1 MNTNKLIDWLKSQKK
16 NNKIRIRKKKIDLLK
31 DWIFKDNIIFH
42 KSKNFFSIKAF
53 LFQQKNKKRFQPLI
67 LQKEHGILGII
78 KQNKKGKDYYLL
90 QSKIEPGNINGIQIS
105 PTVQATKSN
114 YLRKHGGKK
123 TLFLNY
129 FLKQQKKI
137 KIVSKIKL
145 SEQGS
150 RFLNKKNWNIL
161 LETDKINIPLKKNY
175 CWLTK
180 ENIRYLINKKN
191 MLNMDT
197 ISVLSSAIKKNLN
210 ENLITSNNNLKN
222 RLNQFD
228 KKIKSTRKI
237 ISFDNLRGW
246 KIKKNSISDIKKKYF
261 SIFFIDVI
269 ANLREV
275 NKWEQPILSD
285 HSSSLNGFL
294 VSKIN
299 NTKHY
304 LLKIINE
311 PGFDQSKYTST
322 IFEKNFNLNSRKNIK
337 FLSFF
342 KKNNCLMNLVNSDEG
357 GRFLN
362 NQTRNLIN
370 EIKDYKKINLNKNF
384 IWASHN
390 QVIDL
395 IKQNKITIEARN
407 LFACYNIDKIY

>member
-1 MNTNKLIDWLKSQKK
+1 MNTNELIDWLKSQKK

-31 DWIFKDNIIFH
+31 DWILKDNIIFH

>member
-1 MNTNKLIDWLKSQKK
+1 MNTNELIDWLKSQKK

-246 KIKKNSISDIKKKYF
+246 KIKKNSISDIKNKYF

-342 KKNNCLMNLVNSDEG
+342 KKKNCLMDLVNSDEG

>member
-1 MNTNKLIDWLKSQKK
+1 MNTNELIDWLKSQKK

-228 KKIKSTRKI
+228 KNIKSTRKI
-237 ISFDNLRGW
+237 ISFDSLKGW
-246 KIKKNSISDIKKKYF
+246 KIKKNSISDIKNKYF

-322 IFEKNFNLNSRKNIK
+322 IFEKNFYLNSSKNIK

>member
-1 MNTNKLIDWLKSQKK
+1 MKTNKLIDWLKNQKK
-16 NNKIRIRKKKIDLLK
+16 INKIKIKKKKINSLK
-31 DWIFKDNIIFH
+31 DWIFKENFIFH
-42 KSKNFFSIKAF
+42 KSNNFFSIKPF
-53 LFQQKNKKRFQPLI
+53 LYQQKNKKIFQPLI
-67 LQKEHGILGII
+67 VQREHGILGII
-78 KQNKKGKDYYLL
+78 KKKIRGKDYYLL
-90 QSKIEPGNINGIQIS
+90 QAKIEPGNINGIQIS

-123 TLFLNY
+123 TPFLNY
-129 FLKQQKKI
+129 FLKKQKKLN
-137 KIVSKIKL
+137 IVSRVKL

-150 RFLNKKNWNIL
+150 RFLKKKNWNIL
-161 LETDKINIPLKKNY
+161 LETGKLTIPFKRNY

-180 ENIRYLINKKN
+180 ENIKYLINKKN

-210 ENLITSNNNLKN
+210 ENKLNSNYNIKN
-222 RLNQFD
+222 MLQKFD
-228 KKIKSTRKI
+228 KKMKFSRNI
-237 ISFDNLRGW
+237 ISFNDLKSW
-246 KIKKNSISDIKKKYF
+246 KIKKNSIYDIKNKYF
-261 SIFFIDVI
+261 SIFFIDVF

-275 NKWEQPILSD
+275 KKWEQPIISD
-285 HSSSLNGFL
+285 HFSSLNGFL

-299 NTKHY
+299 NTIHY
-304 LLKIINE
+304 LLRIINE

-322 IFEKNFNLNSRKNIK
+322 IFEKNLSLDSRKNIK

-342 KKNNCLMNLVNSDEG
+342 NKKNCLMDLVNSDEG

-362 NQTRNLIN
+362 NQTRNMIN
-370 EIKDYKKINLNKNF
+370 EIKDFKKININKNF

-390 QVIDL
+390 QVINL
-395 IKQNKITIEARN
+395 IRQNKITIEARN

>member
-16 NNKIRIRKKKIDLLK
+16 NNKIRIKKKKINLLR

-42 KSKNFFSIKAF
+42 KTNNFFSIKPF
-53 LFQQKNKKRFQPLI
+53 LFQQKNKKNFQPLI

-78 KQNKKGKDYYLL
+78 KQKKNGKDYYLL

-123 TLFLNY
+123 TLFLDY
-129 FLKQQKKI
+129 FLKQQKKL

-161 LETDKINIPLKKNY
+161 LETDKTNIPLKKNY

-210 ENLITSNNNLKN
+210 ENLLNSNNNLKN

-237 ISFDNLRGW
+237 ISFDNLKGW
-246 KIKKNSISDIKKKYF
+246 KIKKNSISDIKNKYF
-261 SIFFIDVI
+261 SIFFIDVF

-285 HSSSLNGFL
+285 HFSSLNGFL

-299 NTKHY
+299 NTMHY
-304 LLKIINE
+304 LLKIIDE

-322 IFEKNFNLNSRKNIK
+322 IFEKNFSSNSRKNIK

-342 KKNNCLMNLVNSDEG
+342 NKRNCLMNLVNSDEG

-362 NQTRNLIN
+362 NQSRNMIS
-370 EIKDYKKINLNKNF
+370 EIKDYKKINLNKKF

-390 QVIDL
+390 QVVSL

>member
-1 MNTNKLIDWLKSQKK
+1 MKTNKLIDWLKNQKK
-16 NNKIRIRKKKIDLLK
+16 INKIKIKKKKIVSLK
-31 DWIFKDNIIFH
+31 DWIFKKNTIFH
-42 KSKNFFSIKAF
+42 KSKNFFSIKPF
-53 LFQQKNKKRFQPLI
+53 LFQQKSKKRFQPLI
-67 LQKEHGILGII
+67 VQREHGILGII
-78 KQNKKGKDYYLL
+78 KQKKAGKDYYLL

-105 PTVQATKSN
+105 PTIQATKSN

-123 TLFLNY
+123 TLFLDY
-129 FLKQQKKI
+129 FLKKQKKLNI
-137 KIVSKIKL
+137 ISKIKL

-150 RFLNKKNWNIL
+150 RFLKKKNWNIL
-161 LETDKINIPLKKNY
+161 LETNKLTIPFKKNY

-180 ENIRYLINKKN
+180 ENIKYLINKRN

-197 ISVLSSAIKKNLN
+197 ISVLSSVIKKNLN
-210 ENLITSNNNLKN
+210 ENKLNSNYDIKN
-222 RLNQFD
+222 MLHQFD
-228 KKIKSTRKI
+228 KNMKFSRNI
-237 ISFDNLRGW
+237 ISFNDLKNW
-246 KIKKNSISDIKKKYF
+246 KIKKDSISDIKNKYF
-261 SIFFIDVI
+261 SIFFIDVF

-275 NKWEQPILSD
+275 KKWEQPIISD
-285 HSSSLNGFL
+285 HFSSLNGFL

-299 NTKHY
+299 NSTHY

-322 IFEKNFNLNSRKNIK
+322 IFEKNFSFNSRKNIK

-342 KKNNCLMNLVNSDEG
+342 NKQNCQMDLVNSDEG

-362 NQTRNLIN
+362 NQTRNMIN

-390 QVIDL
+390 QVINL

-407 LFACYNIDKIY
+407 LFACYNIDKIH

>member
-1 MNTNKLIDWLKSQKK
+1 MNTNELIDWLKSQKK

-123 TLFLNY
+123 TLFLDY
-129 FLKQQKKI
+129 FLKQQKKL

-161 LETDKINIPLKKNY
+161 LETDKTNILLKKNY

-210 ENLITSNNNLKN
+210 ENLINSNNNLKN

-237 ISFDNLRGW
+237 ISFDNLKGW
-246 KIKKNSISDIKKKYF
+246 KIKKNSISDIKNKYF

>member
-1 MNTNKLIDWLKSQKK
+1 MNTNELIDWLKSQKK

-123 TLFLNY
+123 TLFLDY
-129 FLKQQKKI
+129 FLKQQKKL

-161 LETDKINIPLKKNY
+161 LETDKTNIPLKKNY

-210 ENLITSNNNLKN
+210 ENLINSNNNLKN

-237 ISFDNLRGW
+237 ISFDNLKGW
-246 KIKKNSISDIKKKYF
+246 KIKKNSISDIKNKYF

>member
-1 MNTNKLIDWLKSQKK
+1 MKTNKLIDWLKNQKK
-16 NNKIRIRKKKIDLLK
+16 INKIKIKKKKINSLN
-31 DWIFKDNIIFH
+31 DWIFRKDIIFH
-42 KSKNFFSIKAF
+42 KSKNFFSIKPF
-53 LFQQKNKKRFQPLI
+53 LFQQKSKKKFQPLI
-67 LQKEHGILGII
+67 VQREHGILGII
-78 KQNKKGKDYYLL
+78 KQKKKGKDYYLL

-123 TLFLNY
+123 TLFLDY
-129 FLKQQKKI
+129 FLKKQKKLNI
-137 KIVSKIKL
+137 ISKIKL

-150 RFLNKKNWNIL
+150 RFLKKKNWNIL
-161 LETDKINIPLKKNY
+161 LETHKLTIPIKKNY

-180 ENIRYLINKKN
+180 ENIKYLINKRN

-197 ISVLSSAIKKNLN
+197 ISVLSSVIKKNLN
-210 ENLITSNNNLKN
+210 ENKLNSNYDIKN
-222 RLNQFD
+222 MLHQFD
-228 KKIKSTRKI
+228 KNMKFSRKT
-237 ISFDNLRGW
+237 ISFNDLKNW
-246 KIKKNSISDIKKKYF
+246 KIKKDSISDIKNKYF
-261 SIFFIDVI
+261 SIFFINVF

-275 NKWEQPILSD
+275 KKWEQPIISD
-285 HSSSLNGFL
+285 HFSSLNGFL

-299 NTKHY
+299 NSMHY

-311 PGFDQSKYTST
+311 PGFDHSNYTST
-322 IFEKNFNLNSRKNIK
+322 IFEKNFSFNSRKNIK

-342 KKNNCLMNLVNSDEG
+342 NKKNCLMDLVNSDEG

-362 NQTRNLIN
+362 NQTRNMIN

-390 QVIDL
+390 QVINL

-407 LFACYNIDKIY
+407 LFACYNIDKIH

>member
-16 NNKIRIRKKKIDLLK
+16 SNKIRIRKKKIDLLK

-161 LETDKINIPLKKNY
+161 LETDKTNILLKKNY

-210 ENLITSNNNLKN
+210 ENLINSNNNLKN

-246 KIKKNSISDIKKKYF
+246 KIKKNSISDIKNKYF

>member
-16 NNKIRIRKKKIDLLK
+16 SNKIRIKKKKINLLR

-228 KKIKSTRKI
+228 KNIKSTRKI
-237 ISFDNLRGW
+237 ISFDSLKGW
-246 KIKKNSISDIKKKYF
+246 KIKKNSISDIKNKYF

>member
-1 MNTNKLIDWLKSQKK
+1 LVKKSKK

-197 ISVLSSAIKKNLN
+197 ISVLSSAIKKNLK

>member
-1 MNTNKLIDWLKSQKK
+1 MKTNKLIDWLKSQKK
-16 NNKIRIRKKKIDLLK
+16 KNKIRKKKKKINLLR

-42 KSKNFFSIKAF
+42 KSKNFFSIKPF

-78 KQNKKGKDYYLL
+78 KQKKGGKDYYLL

-123 TLFLNY
+123 TLFLDY
-129 FLKQQKKI
+129 FLKQQKKL

-161 LETDKINIPLKKNY
+161 LETDKTNIPLKKNY

-180 ENIRYLINKKN
+180 ENIRYLINQKN

-210 ENLITSNNNLKN
+210 ENLINSNNNLKN

-237 ISFDNLRGW
+237 ISFDNLNGW
-246 KIKKNSISDIKKKYF
+246 KIKKNCISDIKNKYF

-299 NTKHY
+299 NTIHY

-322 IFEKNFNLNSRKNIK
+322 IFEKNFYLNSSKNIK

-342 KKNNCLMNLVNSDEG
+342 KKKNCLMDLVNSDEG

>member
-1 MNTNKLIDWLKSQKK
+1 MNTNELIDWLKSQKK

-210 ENLITSNNNLKN
+210 ENLINSNNNLKN

>member
-1 MNTNKLIDWLKSQKK
+1 MNDNKLIDWLKNQKK
-16 NNKIRIRKKKIDLLK
+16 INKIKIKKKKINSLK
-31 DWIFKDNIIFH
+31 DWVFKENIIFH
-42 KSKNFFSIKAF
+42 KTNNFFSIKPF
-53 LFQQKNKKRFQPLI
+53 LFRKNNIKKFQPLI
-67 LQKEHGILGII
+67 IQKEHGILGII
-78 KQNKKGKDYYLL
+78 KQKKKGKDYYLL

-129 FLKQQKKI
+129 FLKQQKKLR
-137 KIVSKIKL
+137 IVSKIKL

-150 RFLNKKNWNIL
+150 RFLKKKNWNIL
-161 LETDKINIPLKKNY
+161 LETDKITIPLKKNY

-180 ENIRYLINKKN
+180 ENIKYLINKKN

-210 ENLITSNNNLKN
+210 ENIHNSNNTIQGMLD
-222 RLNQFD
+222 QFD
-228 KKIKSTRKI
+228 KKIKFTRNI
-237 ISFDNLRGW
+237 ISFDNLKGW
-246 KIKKNSISDIKKKYF
+246 KIKKDSISDIKNKYF

-275 NKWEQPILSD
+275 IKWEQPIISD
-285 HSSSLNGFL
+285 HFSSLNGFL

-299 NTKHY
+299 NTMHY
-304 LLKIINE
+304 LLKIIDE

-322 IFEKNFNLNSRKNIK
+322 IFEKNFSLNSKKNIK

-342 KKNNCLMNLVNSDEG
+342 NKKNCLMDLVNSDEG

-362 NQTRNLIN
+362 NQTRNMIN
-370 EIKDYKKINLNKNF
+370 EIKDYKKINLNKDF

-390 QVIDL
+390 QFINL
-395 IKQNKITIEARN
+395 INQNKITIEARN

>member
-1 MNTNKLIDWLKSQKK
+1 MKTNKLIDWLNNQKK
-16 NNKIRIRKKKIDLLK
+16 INKIKIKKKKINSLK
-31 DWIFKDNIIFH
+31 DWIFKQNIIFH
-42 KSKNFFSIKAF
+42 KSNNFFSIKPF
-53 LFQQKNKKRFQPLI
+53 LFQQKNKKIFQPLI
-67 LQKEHGILGII
+67 VQKERGILGIV
-78 KQNKKGKDYYLL
+78 KKKIAGKDYYLL

-123 TLFLNY
+123 TPFLEY
-129 FLKQQKKI
+129 FLKKQKKL
-137 KIVSKIKL
+137 KIISKIKL

-150 RFLNKKNWNIL
+150 RFLKKKNWNIL
-161 LETDKINIPLKKNY
+161 LETNKINIPFKKNY

-210 ENLITSNNNLKN
+210 ENKLNSNYNVKN
-222 RLNQFD
+222 MLQKFD
-228 KKIKSTRKI
+228 KKIKFSRNI
-237 ISFDNLRGW
+237 ISFNELKSW
-246 KIKKNSISDIKKKYF
+246 KIKKNSIYDIKNKYF
-261 SIFFIDVI
+261 SIFFIDVF

-275 NKWEQPILSD
+275 KKWEQPIISD
-285 HSSSLNGFL
+285 HFSSLNGFL

-299 NTKHY
+299 NTIHY
-304 LLKIINE
+304 LLRIINE

-322 IFEKNFNLNSRKNIK
+322 IFEKNFSLDSRKNIK

-342 KKNNCLMNLVNSDEG
+342 NKKNCLMDLVNSDEG

-362 NQTRNLIN
+362 NQTRNMIN
-370 EIKDYKKINLNKNF
+370 EIKDFKKININKNF

-390 QVIDL
+390 QVINL
-395 IKQNKITIEARN
+395 IRQNKITIEARN

>member
-1 MNTNKLIDWLKSQKK
+1 MKTNKLVDWLNNQKK
-16 NNKIRIRKKKIDLLK
+16 INKIKIKKKKINSLK
-31 DWIFKDNIIFH
+31 DWIFKQNIIFH
-42 KSKNFFSIKAF
+42 KSNNFFSIKPF
-53 LFQQKNKKRFQPLI
+53 LFQQKNKKIFQPLI
-67 LQKEHGILGII
+67 VQGERGILGIV
-78 KQNKKGKDYYLL
+78 KKKVRDKDYYLL
-90 QSKIEPGNINGIQIS
+90 QSKIEPGNINGVQIS

-123 TLFLNY
+123 TLFLDY
-129 FLKQQKKI
+129 FLKRQNKLKI
-137 KIVSKIKL
+137 ISKIKL

-150 RFLNKKNWNIL
+150 RFLKKKNWNIL
-161 LETDKINIPLKKNY
+161 LEADKINIPLKKNY

-180 ENIRYLINKKN
+180 ENIKYLINKKN
-191 MLNMDT
+191 ILNMDT

-210 ENLITSNNNLKN
+210 ENTLNSNTKIKNILNL
-222 RLNQFD
+222 LD
-228 KKIKSTRKI
+228 KKIKIKRKI
-237 ISFDNLRGW
+237 INFNDLKGW
-246 KIKKNSISDIKKKYF
+246 EIKKNSISDIRNKYF
-261 SIFFIDVI
+261 SIFFLDVV

-275 NKWEQPILSD
+275 KKWEQPIISD
-285 HSSSLNGFL
+285 HFSSMNGFL

-299 NTKHY
+299 NTMHY

>member
-1 MNTNKLIDWLKSQKK
+1 MNTNELIDWLKSQKK

-299 NTKHY
+299 NTIHY

>member
-1 MNTNKLIDWLKSQKK
+1 MNTNELIDWLKSQKK

-285 HSSSLNGFL
+285 HFSSLNGFL

-322 IFEKNFNLNSRKNIK
+322 IFEKNFYLNSRKNIK

-342 KKNNCLMNLVNSDEG
+342 KKKNCLMDLVNSDEG

>member
-1 MNTNKLIDWLKSQKK
+1 MNTNELIDWLKSQKK

-31 DWIFKDNIIFH
+31 DWILKDNIIFH

-67 LQKEHGILGII
+67 HQKEHGILGII

-237 ISFDNLRGW
+237 ISFDNLKGW